1 MISQIEKGNAMP
13 SFEIISKLAERLNCS
28 ITFLLEEVASETVSP
43 PPSIPTQLV
52 RAEQYL
58 ESNLLN
64 EFLNIIK
71 SIEITEEE
79 ADLKAQLN
87 NKSKR
92 TKK

>member
-1 MISQIEKGNAMP
+1 
-13 SFEIISKLAERLNCS
+13 
-28 ITFLLEEVASETVSP
+28 
-43 PPSIPTQLV
+43 LV